1 MGIGPVP
8 AINNALE
15 AAGKTI
21 ADMDLCD
28 VRFGKYLINFKNKFV
43 Y

>member
-15 AAGKTI
+15 AAGKKIT
-21 ADMDLCD
+21 DMDLCD
-28 VRFGKYLINFKNKFV
+28 VRYGKIFDKIKKQTC
-43 Y
+43 